1 MKLNINI
8 QDRLT
13 RLGEKA
19 ILIRQAEEKLKQLE
33 DEYKAEEQ
41 QLILLQQIE
50 ASGLEITDKTEA
62 PNE

>member
-50 ASGLEITDKTEA
+50 ASGLEIMDKTEA